1 MLESPLLPIT
11 ARPGIHLL
19 GAYVASI
26 SRLRVKNTTWARI
39 YLYGTYVAMGWLAP
53 NLNTTSK
60 TVQCAIYSPLRVR
73 LAIWHSACRTLR
85 SDVMRLV
92 ESQYCDPALVSHSS
106 ECQGALRDNSN
117 SFEYLEPK

>member
-26 SRLRVKNTTWARI
+26 SRLRVKNTSWARI

-53 NLNTTSK
+53 KYDCHSIRRAGAAS
-60 TVQCAIYSPLRVR
+60 VQFIPQG
-73 LAIWHSACRTLR
+73 W
-85 SDVMRLV
+85 SDSL
-92 ESQYCDPALVSHSS
+92 SGIALVGHTHLAWDTRGNSL
-106 ECQGALRDNSN
+106 GNIRLYRIRRD
-117 SFEYLEPK
+117 

>member
-19 GAYVASI
+19 GAYVASL

-39 YLYGTYVAMGWLAP
+39 CLYGTYVAMGWLAP
-53 NLNTTSK
+53 KLNT

-73 LAIWHSACRTLR
+73 LAIWHSACR
-85 SDVMRLV
+85 
-92 ESQYCDPALVSHSS
+92 
-106 ECQGALRDNSN
+106 ALRLDVGYSWNRN
-117 SFEYLEPK
+117 TAIPRLYLTRRD